1 VLALFKRYKEK
12 AHGEYVVE
20 SSGGLSKPEAN
31 YAHYRCEPVFNRL
44 ASWLRAHGVSNAK
57 PLHTLRKE
65 YGSALAR
72 TLGILAASHGLR
84 HASIGLTHQ
93 HYVDSRSTATVG
105 LGHLLKA
112 PQKKTGKPARK
123 RERSEAVNEHV

>member
-84 HASIGLTHQ
+84 HDNRTQ
-93 HYVDSRSTATVG
+93 EN
-105 LGHLLKA
+105 LLVLCV
-112 PQKKTGKPARK
+112 TGKSAESVGPKTKGQAK
-123 RERSEAVNEHV
+123 KI